1 MKAFGWG
8 AVKLDVFDAA
18 LLAELALIVAT
29 TFFVDYKDIW
39 LVLVERREEV
49 DDTTTLVDAGFL
61 DVFDALYHEEALLLR
76 EHRLAMLVLL
86 ISGVGTN
93 ADIKISEL

>member
-1 MKAFGWG
+1 MKTFGWG

-39 LVLVERREEV
+39 LVLVEGWEEV
-49 DDTTTLVDAGFL
+49 DDSSTLVDAG
-61 DVFDALYHEEALLLR
+61 VFDIFDTLNHEETLLLG
-76 EHRLAMLVLL
+76 EHRFAMLVLQ
-86 ISGVGTN
+86 ISGV
-93 ADIKISEL
+93 